1 METNSNNTT
10 QVSEFK
16 KVADVLLET
25 AAAGAQQVQQLV
37 EDKAVTVEEMV
48 LEQTRKE
55 DAAIRAAASAAVA
68 DAVEQ
73 KKNEIFDR
81 IEQVKDK
88 APYGSPEA
96 PDMTVTKDVEALLGE
111 IQEQLA
117 ETKNETTEDEYARIY
132 ADVMKDL
139 KKEVEGMTRIE
150 KESKQLI
157 VEHPGPVSDR
167 VQEILPE
174 TE

>member
-1 METNSNNTT
+1 MEAKN
-10 QVSEFK
+10 QEVSEFK
-16 KVADVLLET
+16 KAADVLLET
-25 AAAGAQQVQQLV
+25 VAAGTQQVQQVL
-37 EDKAVTVEEMV
+37 EDKAVAVDEMV
-48 LEQTRKE
+48 EQSRKE
-55 DAAIRAAASAAVA
+55 DAAVRAAASAAVA

-96 PDMTVTKDVEALLGE
+96 PDMTVTKEVEALLGE
-111 IQEQLA
+111 IQEQRA
-117 ETKNETTEDEYARIY
+117 ENKAKDEPDEYARIY

-150 KESKQLI
+150 KESKQRI
-157 VEHPGPVSDR
+157 VEDPVPLSPKVD
-167 VQEILPE
+167 EILPE

>member
-16 KVADVLLET
+16 KAADALLET

-37 EDKAVTVEEMV
+37 EDKAVAVDEMV
-48 LEQTRKE
+48 QEQIRKE
-55 DAAIRAAASAAVA
+55 EAAVRAAASVAVA

-88 APYGSPEA
+88 APYGSPEV

-117 ETKNETTEDEYARIY
+117 ETKNETKEDEYARIY

-139 KKEVEGMTRIE
+139 KKEVEGMTHIE

-157 VEHPGPVSDR
+157 VEDPGPVSDQ

>member
-1 METNSNNTT
+1 MEAKN
-10 QVSEFK
+10 QEVSEFK
-16 KVADVLLET
+16 KAADVLLET
-25 AAAGAQQVQQLV
+25 VAAGTQQVQQVL
-37 EDKAVTVEEMV
+37 EDKAVAVDDMVE
-48 LEQTRKE
+48 QSRKE
-55 DAAIRAAASAAVA
+55 DAAVRAAASAAVA

-96 PDMTVTKDVEALLGE
+96 PDMTVTKEVEALLGE
-111 IQEQLA
+111 IQEQRA
-117 ETKNETTEDEYARIY
+117 ESKAKDESDEYARIY

-150 KESKQLI
+150 KESKQRI
-157 VEHPGPVSDR
+157 VEDPVPLSPKVD
-167 VQEILPE
+167 EILPE

>member
-1 METNSNNTT
+1 METNNTIE
-10 QVSEFK
+10 VSEFK
-16 KVADVLLET
+16 KAADALLET
-25 AAAGAQQVQQLV
+25 AVAGAQQVQQLV
-37 EDKAVTVEEMV
+37 EDKAIAVDDMA
-48 LEQTRKE
+48 LEQSRKE
-55 DAAIRAAASAAVA
+55 EAAIRAAVSAAVA

-88 APYGSPEA
+88 APYGSPQA
-96 PDMTVTKDVEALLGE
+96 PDMTVTKNVEALLDE

-117 ETKNETTEDEYARIY
+117 ETKEAPQEDEYARIY

-150 KESKQLI
+150 KESKQIIRETVTAVPDPML
-157 VEHPGPVSDR
+157 D
-167 VQEILPE
+167 ILSE
-174 TE
+174 SE